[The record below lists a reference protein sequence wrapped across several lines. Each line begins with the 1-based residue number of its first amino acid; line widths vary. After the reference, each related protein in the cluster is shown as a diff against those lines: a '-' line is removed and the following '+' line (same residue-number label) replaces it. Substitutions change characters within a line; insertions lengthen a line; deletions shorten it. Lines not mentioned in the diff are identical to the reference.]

1 MTHRVG
7 DYVFSTTDA
16 ERTLSCLGELWIH
29 IVHRRDPQVVAAHL
43 DAVIALVG
51 GLAEQMSFDLPS
63 SAEIADAVGLAAVL
77 GDLGGAAASQLTG
90 DDDGGAGDALLEA
103 AWLGLR
109 SIAVSMADDELAGVV
124 IDPGVLD
131 QISISAGGVP
141 KSAVQTAEVDRSG
154 VHGDLHNSRIH
165 HGRPWQALC
174 LWSSEVIEHFV
185 AAGHDLG
192 PGAAGENL
200 TIGGLDWDLVRPGV
214 VLGIGQMRCE
224 VSSYS
229 VPCSKNA
236 RWFSGGDFDAMHHR
250 HGPVSRVYA
259 TVIEPGPVTTG
270 DAVLLGG

>member
-7 DYVFSTTDA
+7 DYVFSATDA
-16 ERTLSCLGELWIH
+16 ERTLLSLGELWTH
-29 IVHRRDPQVVAAHL
+29 MVHRRAPQVVAAHL
-43 DAVIALVG
+43 DAVTDLVG
-51 GLAEQMSFDLPS
+51 GLAERLSFDLPS
-63 SAEIADAVGLAAVL
+63 SAEIVDPGGIASVL
-77 GDLGGAAASQLTG
+77 SALGGVAATQLA
-90 DDDGGAGDALLEA
+90 DGGDGGGDGMLEA

-124 IDPGVLD
+124 IEPGVLD

-154 VHGDLHNSRIH
+154 VRGDLHNSRIH

-174 LWSSEVIEHFV
+174 LWSSEVIEDFV
-185 AAGHDLG
+185 AAGHDLA

-214 VLGIGQMRCE
+214 VVGIGEMRCE
-224 VSSYS
+224 VSSYA

-236 RWFSGGDFDAMHHR
+236 RWFSGGDVDAMHHR

-259 TVIEPGPVTTG
+259 TVVEPGPVAIG